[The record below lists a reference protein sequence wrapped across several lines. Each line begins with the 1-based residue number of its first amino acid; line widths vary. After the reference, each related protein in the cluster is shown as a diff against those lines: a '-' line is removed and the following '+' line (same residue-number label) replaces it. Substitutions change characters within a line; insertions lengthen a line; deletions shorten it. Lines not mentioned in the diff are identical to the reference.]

1 MKIEKK
7 VKQITLK
14 EIVENNME
22 FCLNNDIFDK
32 VEYANINEGEVLA
45 YTQILDDIEVMS
57 SDEFIEK
64 YIRELKNLGKK
75 LEDSRN
81 LEEKEIEKL
90 SGFNNAIVNVLKL
103 INPIYEYM
111 LE

>member
-1 MKIEKK
+1 MEIEKK

-14 EIVENNME
+14 EIVENYME

-32 VEYANINEGEVLA
+32 IEYSNVNEGEVLA

-64 YIRELKNLGKK
+64 YVMELKNLNEK
-75 LEDSRN
+75 LEDTQN
-81 LEEKEIEKL
+81 FEEKEIEIL
-90 SGFNNAIVNVLKL
+90 SGFNNAIVNVIKL
-103 INPIYEYM
+103 INPIYEYKI
-111 LE
+111 E